1 MLLSDLCKG
10 RIGEQSVGTFCQR
23 SPCHETRTQ
32 LIHEFARLALLVE
45 DMRLHLINHRCYLH
59 VGGKVNQMVWE
70 EVAHADG
77 TELAGL
83 IGLLQVTI
91 GSIAVAIRLVKK
103 HEVDVVRLQLA
114 QTLVDAFHGLALA
127 IIGRPHL

>member
-1 MLLSDLCKG
+1 
-10 RIGEQSVGTFCQR
+10 
-23 SPCHETRTQ
+23 
-32 LIHEFARLALLVE
+32 
-45 DMRLHLINHRCYLH
+45 
-59 VGGKVNQMVWE
+59 MVRE

-114 QTLVDAFHGLALA
+114 QTLVNALHGLALA